1 MSSLGA
7 GQEANSTS
15 GPRTTVVHAG
25 RDCFEP
31 GPAPDKVHSWC
42 ICVGLMHKR
51 VEIEISQVLHLSHFY
66 HFLSDLYSLVL
77 RSGVLNQELQNCTQ
91 NIVCV

>member
-15 GPRTTVVHAG
+15 GPRTTVIHAG

-31 GPAPDKVHSWC
+31 GPALGKVYSWC

-51 VEIEISQVLHLSHFY
+51 AEIEISQVLHLPHVY
-66 HFLSDLYSLVL
+66 HFLSQTY
-77 RSGVLNQELQNCTQ
+77 TP
-91 NIVCV
+91 